1 MRTML
6 ALAAVLCS
14 ATALAQT
21 APPPAAAPTPAPTYG
36 GKPLVHVQPKGEK
49 KVAAAKPTA
58 AKPAKQQSTAVRLQ
72 ICLDIDDGTKERLN
86 CYDEIFPPKP
96 NPKAAAAKGV
106 ADCRFKKE
114 EDERLGC
121 YNDFAE
127 RIPKLPRS

>member
-6 ALAAVLCS
+6 ALAALLYS
-14 ATALAQT
+14 TAALSQT
-21 APPPAAAPTPAPTYG
+21 TPPAAPAPATTYG

-49 KVAAAKPTA
+49 KVAAAKSAAP

-72 ICLDIDDGTKERLN
+72 ICLDIDDGTKERLS

-106 ADCRFKKE
+106 ADCRFRKE
-114 EDERLGC
+114 EDERLTC